1 VLQTPI
7 VQKSHVDVR
16 ALPPVERATIGR
28 IASYLKPYSGQIAL
42 IAFLLVSSALL
53 NLLPPLLI
61 KRIIDHV
68 LDPALPERDYAQL
81 LWLAIAMVA
90 APGSAALLDVGEKYL
105 TTLLG
110 ERVMFDLRTS
120 LFRHLQKQPMDY
132 FTAAKPGAALSSV
145 LNDVQGVGGVM
156 SGTLMDVAQ
165 SAIVFSATIVMLF
178 IMDWRIA
185 LAASLFL
192 PFFAFPARRAG
203 QARKQVRRQTQ
214 EKMTEFVGLLSE
226 TLSVSGALLLKVF
239 GTEEVEARRVEDK
252 AREVMT
258 LSLRQALIG
267 RWFRL
272 MMSLLENS
280 GPALIWGIGGYLVLG
295 GFVPLGTVVASAAL
309 LNKMYG
315 PATKLAGV
323 YVELV
328 TSYAYFDRIFAVL
341 DREPAIKDRPGARD
355 IGTARGDV
363 SFRGVSFAYKPG
375 EPVLE
380 GIDVA
385 VASGERLALVG
396 ASGAGKSTIAALVAR
411 LYDPSEGAVLLD
423 GVDLR
428 DITLKSLRAQIGV
441 VSQDTFLF
449 HTSILE
455 NLRYGRPEATR
466 DEVIAAAKA
475 AQIYALIERLPEGF
489 DTQVGD
495 RGYRLSGGERQRV
508 AIARA
513 ILRDPRILI
522 LDEAT
527 SALDSHNEALVQQAL
542 DTLMKNRTSIVIA
555 HRLSTVRN
563 ADIIAVLD
571 AGRIVERG
579 RHEELL
585 AKGGLYVKLCREQVL
600 LADSPV
606 GDSVAASSRAASDR

>member
-1 VLQTPI
+1 
-7 VQKSHVDVR
+7 
-16 ALPPVERATIGR
+16 VERATLVR
-28 IASYLKPYSGQIAL
+28 IASYLKPYKGQIL
-42 IAFLLVSSALL
+42 VIAALLVISALL
-53 NLLPPLLI
+53 NLVPPLLI
-61 KRIIDHV
+61 KRMIDH
-68 LDPALPERDYAQL
+68 ALPERDLTQL
-81 LWLAIAMVA
+81 LWLAFAMIA
-90 APGSAALLDVGEKYL
+90 APGSAGLLDVGEKYL

-156 SGTLMDVAQ
+156 SGTLMDIAQ
-165 SAIVFSATIVMLF
+165 SCIVFIATASMLF
-178 IMDWRIA
+178 AMDWRIA
-185 LAASLFL
+185 LAACLFL

-203 QARKQVRRQTQ
+203 RARKNVRRQTQ
-214 EKMTEFVGLLSE
+214 EKMAEFVGLLSE

-239 GTEEVEARRVEDK
+239 GTEEAEARRVEDK
-252 AREVMT
+252 AREVMN

-272 MMSLLENS
+272 MMSVLES
-280 GPALIWGIGGYLVLG
+280 CGPALIWGLGGYLYLRG
-295 GFVPLGTVVASAAL
+295 GVELGTLVASAAL
-309 LNKMYG
+309 LQKMNS

-323 YVELV
+323 YVDLV

-341 DREPAIKDRPGARD
+341 DREPSIKDRPGARD
-355 IGTARGDV
+355 IEKARGDLWFRNV
-363 SFRGVSFAYKPG
+363 SFSYRPD

-380 GIDVA
+380 DIDVA

-396 ASGAGKSTIAALVAR
+396 ASGAGKSTIAALIAR
-411 LYDPSEGAVLLD
+411 LYDPTEGAILLD

-449 HTSILE
+449 HTSIFE
-455 NLRYGRPEATR
+455 NLRYGRPEATH
-466 DEVIAAAKA
+466 DEVVAAARA
-475 AQIYALIERLPEGF
+475 AQIYSLIERLPDGF
-489 DTQVGD
+489 ETQVGD

-527 SALDSHNEALVQQAL
+527 SALDSFNEALVQQAL
-542 DTLMKNRTSIVIA
+542 DTLMKGRTSIVIA

-571 AGRIVERG
+571 SGRIVERG

-585 AKGGLYVKLCREQVL
+585 ARNGLYVKLCREQVIL
-600 LADSPV
+600 SD
-606 GDSVAASSRAASDR
+606 VAGAEGAAAGSRTTSDR